1 MTERDDDRD
10 ALAAEYVL
18 GLLRDAEVLEA
29 ERRLADD
36 PDFVQAVADW
46 RRRLAD
52 LDMTAAPQPAGEALW
67 ARIARDLALASTA
80 PVAPVAR
87 PAMAPRAEQP
97 GFVSR
102 LWDSLAF
109 WRGLSAAA
117 VAAAAALVVVFGLG
131 PPRQDSP
138 AFVAVMISDAG
149 RPAAVLHA
157 YADGRVTLI
166 PLEVAPIPQGRALQ
180 VWTKPT
186 ATAPPVAIGLMDQVR
201 TIRLDLR
208 NLSPAQLSQHFAV
221 SLEPAGGSPTGQPTG
236 PVVMQGDLASAR

>member
-1 MTERDDDRD
+1 MSVRDDDRD

-18 GLLRDAEVLEA
+18 GLLDGAEAAEA
-29 ERRLADD
+29 ERRLAGDS
-36 PDFVQAVADW
+36 DFADAVAAW
-46 RRRLAD
+46 RLRLAD
-52 LDMTAAPQPAGEALW
+52 LDMTATRQPAGEALW
-67 ARIARDLALASTA
+67 SRIAAGLAVSPTAGAS
-80 PVAPVAR
+80 AR
-87 PAMAPRAEQP
+87 VLTVPRRAEP
-97 GFVSR
+97 GFFAQ

-117 VAAAAALVVVFGLG
+117 ALAAAALVVVIGLA
-131 PPRQDSP
+131 PPREDHP
-138 AFVAVMISDAG
+138 AFVAVMTSDAG

-186 ATAPPVAIGLMDQVR
+186 ATAAPVAIGLMNQVR

-208 NLSPAQLSQHFAV
+208 NLSPAQLQQHFAV

-236 PVVMQGDLASAR
+236 PVLMQGDLASAR